1 MTFPLRS
8 ARGAV
13 PASVFAFALLLA
25 LVSGF
30 TAGCD
35 PNAATTLLVPTGSED
50 GCFSDVMSI
59 RMVGDFTTP
68 VWTIPSSPA
77 MTLARVDGE
86 CVWQVTV
93 RLNQGPVLFK
103 FVTDDAFDSPTDYG
117 GNEKV
122 TLDIPGGPHP
132 TSQTKGT
139 GTAIKVNVAATGD
152 YSITLNEAD
161 ETWTAVAVGPTPE
174 GGISGTVSFS
184 GLTTAPFPAATVEVY
199 AGTTRVAST
208 MSDPTTR
215 AFTISGLDPGPY
227 RVVASANCFATVEQN
242 DVMVTTGV
250 TNVGDLVLTAVA
262 SAFSTIQ
269 MVGDF
274 TAPPFNIPIS
284 PQMTPGPGA
293 CSWTVTVTL
302 PAGTVYFKF
311 VTNGAFDSPPD
322 YGGSETVTLE
332 VPGGPHPTQLVT
344 GTGTAIKINVAE
356 AGSYTFTLN
365 EVSLTWS
372 AVAAGPPP
380 GGGIAGSV
388 AFEGLSSAPYPTARI
403 EAYAGTTL
411 AGSTTTDPTTRAFS
425 LEGLT
430 AGTYRLVAAASCFA
444 TVELG
449 NVVVSSGP
457 VDVGELA
464 MVGSGSAFT
473 TIDLVGGFNLF
484 TPGADPMVQ
493 ASNCLWTRDRFISA
507 GVYQI
512 KFLTDG
518 VYDTPPDYGWDDTIT
533 YDVPGSG
540 SVRPVSGPGTNI
552 RISVANSGTYRF
564 ILDEKLQRWEVQLV
578 TPAPEVV
585 R

>member
-1 MTFPLRS
+1 
-8 ARGAV
+8 
-13 PASVFAFALLLA
+13 
-25 LVSGF
+25 
-30 TAGCD
+30 
-35 PNAATTLLVPTGSED
+35 
-50 GCFSDVMSI
+50 
-59 RMVGDFTTP
+59 
-68 VWTIPSSPA
+68 
-77 MTLARVDGE
+77 
-86 CVWQVTV
+86 
-93 RLNQGPVLFK
+93 
-103 FVTDDAFDSPTDYG
+103 
-117 GNEKV
+117 
-122 TLDIPGGPHP
+122 
-132 TSQTKGT
+132 
-139 GTAIKVNVAATGD
+139 
-152 YSITLNEAD
+152 
-161 ETWTAVAVGPTPE
+161 
-174 GGISGTVSFS
+174 
-184 GLTTAPFPAATVEVY
+184 VEVFS
-199 AGTTRVAST
+199 GTTRVGT
-208 MSDPTTR
+208 TTSDPTTR
-215 AFTISGLDPGPY
+215 AFSVTGLDPGIY

-242 DVMVTTGV
+242 DVTVTTGV
-250 TNVGDLVLTAVA
+250 TAIGELLLTAAA

-274 TAPPFNIPIS
+274 TTPPFNIPIS
-284 PQMTPGPGA
+284 PQMTPVPGSCA
-293 CSWTVTVTL
+293 WTITVTL

-311 VTNGAFDSPPD
+311 VTNGAFDTPPD
-322 YGGSETVTLE
+322 YGGDETVTLE
-332 VPGGPHPTQLVT
+332 VPGGPHATRLVT
-344 GTGTAIKINVAE
+344 GTGTAIKISVAE

-365 EVSLTWS
+365 EQSLTWS
-372 AVAAGPPP
+372 AVPAGPPP
-380 GGGIAGSV
+380 GGGISGSI
-388 AFEGLSSAPYPTARI
+388 AFGGLSSAPYPIARI

-411 AGSTTTDPTTRAFS
+411 AGSTTTDPTTRAFA
-425 LEGLT
+425 LEGLA

-449 NVVVSSGP
+449 SVVVSSGA

-464 MVGSGSAFT
+464 MAGSGSAFT

-518 VYDTPPDYGWDDTIT
+518 VYDTPPDYGWDDTVT
-533 YDVPGSG
+533 YDVPGGG

>member
-8 ARGAV
+8 TRGAV
-13 PASVFAFALLLA
+13 PASVFTFALVLA
-25 LVSGF
+25 LVSAF
-30 TAGCD
+30 TSGCD

-50 GCFSDVMSI
+50 GCFSDVTSL
-59 RMVGDFTTP
+59 RMVGDFTSP
-68 VWTIPSSPA
+68 SFSIPISPA

-93 RLNQGPVLFK
+93 RLNQGPILFK
-103 FVTDDAFDSPTDYG
+103 FVTDEAFDNPTDYG
-117 GNEKV
+117 GSESV
-122 TLDIPGGPHP
+122 TLNIPGGPH
-132 TSQTKGT
+132 TTALVSGT
-139 GTAIKVNVAATGD
+139 GTAIKATVAVTGD
-152 YSITLNEAD
+152 YVVSLNEKD
-161 ETWTAVAVGPTPE
+161 LTWSAVATGPAPE
-174 GGISGTVSFS
+174 GGISGTVAFS

-208 MSDPTTR
+208 TSDPTTR
-215 AFTISGLDPGPY
+215 AFSIAGLEPGQY

-242 DVMVTTGV
+242 DVTVTTGV
-250 TNVGDLVLTAVA
+250 TAIGELLLTAAA

-274 TAPPFNIPIS
+274 TTPPFNIPVS
-284 PQMTPGPGA
+284 PQMTPVPGSCA
-293 CSWTVTVTL
+293 WTVTVTL
-302 PAGTVYFKF
+302 PAGTVFFKF
-311 VTNGAFDSPPD
+311 VTNGNFDTPPD
-322 YGGSETVTLE
+322 YGGDETVTLV
-332 VPGGPHPTQLVT
+332 VPGGPHPTRLVT

-365 EVSLTWS
+365 EQSLTWS

-388 AFEGLSSAPYPTARI
+388 AFAGLSSAPYPTARV
-403 EAYAGTTL
+403 EAFSGTTS

-425 LEGLT
+425 LDGLA
-430 AGTYRLVAAASCFA
+430 AGTYRLVASASCFA
-444 TVELG
+444 QVELG
-449 NVVVSSGP
+449 SVVVSSGT

-464 MVGSGSAFT
+464 LASAPSAFT

-493 ASNCLWTRDRFISA
+493 GPTCLWTRDRFVAA
-507 GVYQI
+507 GVWSV

-518 VYDTPPDYGWDDTIT
+518 VYDTPPDYGWDDTVT
-533 YDVPGSG
+533 FDVPGSG

-564 ILDEKLQRWEVQLV
+564 ILDEQLQRWEIQLV

>member
-8 ARGAV
+8 TRGAV

-25 LVSGF
+25 LVSAF
-30 TAGCD
+30 TSGCD

-50 GCFSDVMSI
+50 GCFSDVTSL
-59 RMVGDFTTP
+59 RMVGDFTSPSFSIP
-68 VWTIPSSPA
+68 VSPA

-103 FVTDDAFDSPTDYG
+103 FVTDEAFDNPTDYG
-117 GNEKV
+117 GSESV
-122 TLDIPGGPHP
+122 TLNIPGGPHP
-132 TSQTKGT
+132 TALVSGT
-139 GTAIKVNVAATGD
+139 GTAIKATVAVTGD
-152 YSITLNEAD
+152 YVVSLNEKD
-161 ETWTAVAVGPTPE
+161 LTWSAVATGPAPE
-174 GGISGTVSFS
+174 GGISGTVAFS

-208 MSDPTTR
+208 TSDPTTR
-215 AFTISGLDPGPY
+215 AFSIAGLEPGQY

-242 DVMVTTGV
+242 DVTVTTGV
-250 TNVGDLVLTAVA
+250 TAIGELLLTAAA

-274 TAPPFNIPIS
+274 TTPPFNIPIS
-284 PQMTPGPGA
+284 PQMTPVPGS

-302 PAGTVYFKF
+302 PAGTVFFKF
-311 VTNGAFDSPPD
+311 VTNGNFDTPPD
-322 YGGSETVTLE
+322 YGGDETVTLG
-332 VPGGPHPTQLVT
+332 VPGGPHPTRLVT

-365 EVSLTWS
+365 EQSLTWS

-388 AFEGLSSAPYPTARI
+388 AFAGVGTAPYPTARV
-403 EAYAGTTL
+403 EAFSGTTSVGQHDDGSDDAGVL
-411 AGSTTTDPTTRAFS
+411 ARRPGGGHLPP
-425 LEGLT
+425 G
-430 AGTYRLVAAASCFA
+430 RL
-444 TVELG
+444 
-449 NVVVSSGP
+449 
-457 VDVGELA
+457 GELFRA
-464 MVGSGSAFT
+464 GRTGQRRRQLGHGRRRRARPGERALGVH
-473 TIDLVGGFNLF
+473 DHRPGGRLQPVHAWRGPDG
-484 TPGADPMVQ
+484 PGADLPVD
-493 ASNCLWTRDRFISA
+493 ARSLRRRRDL
-507 GVYQI
+507 VDQ
-512 KFLTDG
+512 
-518 VYDTPPDYGWDDTIT
+518 VPDRRRVRHAARLRLGRHR
-533 YDVPGSG
+533 DVRRARQRLG
-540 SVRPVSGPGTNI
+540 RPVSGPGTNI

-564 ILDEKLQRWEVQLV
+564 ILDEQLQRWEIQLV